1 MIRALLLAL
10 MLVCAAP
17 VMAIDSG
24 PAFEDPAMQARY
36 DSLIRELR
44 CVQCRSQSIADSNVG
59 LAADLRRQVRELMAA
74 GKTDKEILSYMTDR
88 YGEYI
93 LYNPPVNSST
103 WLLWAAPILLLV
115 IGGAAAG
122 FVIAR
127 KSRLPLED
135 SIEDSRDPQARNTS
149 GGA

>member
-115 IGGAAAG
+115 IGGTAAG

-127 KSRLPLED
+127 KSRLPAED